1 MLKSQHEFVE
11 NSPSFVNRLITVA
24 IQKEFTDNLNK
35 QLKDIKQFGQDL
47 KVEINEEKEMAQ
59 EGMKKLRKFI
69 EDVEEDLDNYK
80 QKQKELAE
88 EDSDDDSD
96 DDYNSSDPSKI
107 VKSSVIESVSKEES
121 ESISRN

>member
-1 MLKSQHEFVE
+1 
-11 NSPSFVNRLITVA
+11 
-24 IQKEFTDNLNK
+24 
-35 QLKDIKQFGQDL
+35 
-47 KVEINEEKEMAQ
+47 
-59 EGMKKLRKFI
+59 MKKLRKFI

-88 EDSDDDSD
+88 ADSDDDDSD